1 MSKKIFRAV
10 CSTAC
15 ALVLSGCVAT
25 VPTVPTANFDRF
37 SPDLP
42 QLLETDAITVM
53 TLGVTSDMA
62 SKVCMRAP
70 PMFSAAVSQEF
81 GNWKNRNAR
90 FTRGAST
97 AINEIASRIE
107 GAQGSAA
114 KQLYLNQ
121 ILQTTAGKANSATLR
136 KFDGATVDNA
146 KVPTAQACFEVADYL
161 RAGAADFDRTLE
173 YTRELFRYME
183 RRGIK

>member
-1 MSKKIFRAV
+1 MYKKTFRTVYSVALIF
-10 CSTAC
+10 
-15 ALVLSGCVAT
+15 ALAGCVAT
-25 VPTVPTANFDRF
+25 APTANFNRF
-37 SPDLP
+37 TPDLP

-114 KQLYLNQ
+114 KQSYLNQ
-121 ILQTTAGKANSATLR
+121 ILQTTAAKANSTTLR
-136 KFDGATVDNA
+136 KFDGANVDNS

-173 YTRELFRYME
+173 YTRELSRYME